1 MTLLSKSVFLPD
13 TVVVI
18 AGPTA
23 VGKTEVAIKL
33 AQHFG
38 TQIISADSRQCYQE
52 LNIGVA
58 KPAPAQ
64 LAAVQH
70 YFIDSHSIHQ
80 NVNAATFEQY
90 ALQSAEEIF
99 KQNKMTVMVGGT
111 GLYIKAFC
119 EGLDSIPAI
128 PDAVRNNI
136 INQYNEQGIQ
146 FLQNELRQKDVAYWQ
161 QAEQQNPQRL
171 MRALEVLEATGK
183 SILFYQNKATV
194 KRPFN
199 IIKICLQ
206 LPRETL
212 YERINLRVD
221 EMMKEDLLKEVKNL
235 LPYQNLNALQTVGYK
250 ELFDFLNGKTSLP
263 TAVDLI
269 KQNTRHYAK
278 RQQTWFKK
286 DDQMKPFAPDEW
298 DEILNYVKDKI

>member
-23 VGKTEVAIKL
+23 VGKTNVAIKL

-38 TQIISADSRQCYQE
+38 TQIISADSRQCYQQ

-146 FLQNELRQKDVAYWQ
+146 FLQTELRQRDFAYWQ
-161 QAEQQNPQRL
+161 GAEQQNPQRL
-171 MRALEVLEATGK
+171 MRALEVLQATGN
-183 SILFYQNKATV
+183 SILFYQNKTTA

-199 IIKICLQ
+199 ILKICLQ

-221 EMMKEDLLKEVKNL
+221 EMMKEGLLNEVKNL

-250 ELFDFLNGKTSLP
+250 ELFDFLNGKTSQP

-286 DDQMKPFAPDEW
+286 DNQMMTFAPDEF
-298 DEILNYVKDKI
+298 DAIVKYVKENI